1 MPLQAL
7 KTRLE
12 TAKKATDAR
21 LLVLLRQLHY
31 LVGAFQN
38 VENAVQTIDN
48 ILVSAHEAT
57 DEPQQFSNVP
67 PPPSQK
73 AASQHTQ

>member
-1 MPLQAL
+1 LQAL

-12 TAKKATDAR
+12 AAKKATDEV

-38 VENAVQTIDN
+38 VENAVQTIDD
-48 ILVSAHEAT
+48 ILVSAHQAT
-57 DEPQQFSNVP
+57 DEPQQHFFGAP
-67 PPPSQK
+67 TPAQK
-73 AASQHTQ
+73 AASQQPTQ